1 MAACDW
7 LPTRIARKNKK
18 IIWNIYVLLKKREN
32 GVNFGI
38 GKVGSRTKTAAMD
51 SGPFTRAGRDAESHF
66 YQSAAV
72 GTTKRPRDTNPTG
85 FCVRRLFRSM
95 TNIFLNMHRYFF

>member
-1 MAACDW
+1 MG
-7 LPTRIARKNKK
+7 ARKNKK

-51 SGPFTRAGRDAESHF
+51 SGTFTRAGRNAESHF

-72 GTTKRPRDTNPTG
+72 GTTKRPRDTNPTETRAQLQPIWRELAQP
-85 FCVRRLFRSM
+85 FRRQTRA
-95 TNIFLNMHRYFF
+95 TAG